1 MNGAIYGRTVSSVPK
16 QRRRRLVMSFEM
28 VRLDR
33 ASPEPLHQQ
42 LYRQIREELEN
53 GSFCASRLPSS
64 RVLATTLGISRP
76 TVKQAFSKLLA
87 EGYLQARKRSG
98 IFVADHLP
106 ATFLKAA
113 RPATTAR
120 AEHSP
125 RVARRVTRMT
135 DCRRGR
141 QLDVGM
147 AGPPSVIFVAGLPA
161 VDEFPIAVWERLRE
175 QVLAKKGAHLL
186 RYASSRGEIELRKA
200 IAAYLCD
207 FRGANCQPEQIVV
220 VGGMQQA
227 MLVCALALINEGEVA
242 WIEDPGF
249 HQARNVLAFVGARI
263 VPRLIDREGLVIGKC
278 SRQNSP
284 RLILVTPSHQFPLG
298 VTMSLKRRKAL
309 IEFADSRDSY
319 ILEDDYNSEFRFDG
333 PPLPCLQGLDNAGR
347 VIYAGTMSKI
357 LYPSLRLGFL
367 VAPPQLVDTLV
378 KVRAV
383 MDQHSPAIDQAT
395 LARFI
400 TEGFFLSHV
409 KRIRELYA
417 QRRVFFIEQFQ
428 KWLGDYFDL
437 EITPAG
443 LHFIAWLR
451 RREDLPLFMRAREKT
466 GVWPRPLSFFCIN
479 AQLDPAFVFGFAAW
493 SQAQIE
499 QGLAKLASAVKQLK
513 QRGAGNGSPSQTHP
527 SSPATSSYW
536 PSADV
541 PIKLTG

>member
-1 MNGAIYGRTVSSVPK
+1 MKTNGAIYCRTVSSVPRH
-16 QRRRRLVMSFEM
+16 RRRRLIMSFEM

-33 ASPEPLHQQ
+33 ASPEPLYQQ
-42 LYRQIREELEN
+42 LYRQIREELES
-53 GSFCASRLPSS
+53 GSFDSSASRVPSS
-64 RVLATTLGISRP
+64 RALAATLGISRP
-76 TVKQAFSKLLA
+76 TVNQAFSQLLA
-87 EGYLQARKRSG
+87 EGYLQTRKRSG

-113 RPATTAR
+113 TLATTAR
-120 AEHSP
+120 TQHSP
-125 RVARRVTRMT
+125 RIARRVNRMI
-135 DCRRGR
+135 DFRSGP
-141 QLDVGM
+141 QLDVGIG
-147 AGPPSVIFVAGLPA
+147 GPPSLTFVAGLPA
-161 VDEFPIAVWERLRE
+161 VDEFPIAVWERLRA
-175 QVLAKKGAHLL
+175 QILAKKGAHLL

-207 FRGANCQPEQIVV
+207 FRGANCRPDQIVV

-227 MLVCALALINEGEVA
+227 MLACALALINEGEVA

-249 HQARNVLAFVGARI
+249 YQARNVFTFVGAKL
-263 VPRLIDREGLVIGKC
+263 VPCPIDREGLVIGKS

-284 RLILVTPSHQFPLG
+284 RLIFVTPSHQFPLG

-309 IEFADSRDSY
+309 IEFAEAHNAY

-333 PPLPCLQGLDNAGR
+333 PPLPCLQGLDHAGR

-367 VAPPQLVDTLV
+367 VAPPELVDTLV

-395 LARFI
+395 LARFV

-417 QRRVFFIEQFQ
+417 RRRIFFVEQFQ

-451 RREDLPLFMRAREKT
+451 HGEDFPLLMRAREQI
-466 GVWPRPLSFFCIN
+466 GGWPRPLSFFCIE
-479 AQLDPAFVFGFAAW
+479 AKLDPAFVFGFAAW
-493 SQAQIE
+493 SHAQIE
-499 QGLAKLASAVKQLK
+499 QGLAKLASALKQLK
-513 QRGAGNGSPSQTHP
+513 QRGTGNGSPFQIHP
-527 SSPATSSYW
+527 FSPKG
-536 PSADV
+536 PSRRSTTARSN
-541 PIKLTG
+541 

>member
-1 MNGAIYGRTVSSVPK
+1 MNGAIYSRAVSSAPK

-28 VRLDR
+28 VRLDP
-33 ASPEPLHQQ
+33 ASSEPLYEQ
-42 LYRQIREELEN
+42 LYRQIREELES
-53 GSFCASRLPSS
+53 GSFDSSASRVPSS
-64 RVLATTLGISRP
+64 RALAATLGISRP
-76 TVKQAFSKLLA
+76 TVNQAFSKLLA
-87 EGYLQARKRSG
+87 EGYLQTRKRSG

-113 RPATTAR
+113 RLATTAR
-120 AEHSP
+120 TEHSP
-125 RVARRVTRMT
+125 RVARRVTRMA
-135 DCRRGR
+135 DSRSGR
-141 QLDVGM
+141 QLDVGIG
-147 AGPPSVIFVAGLPA
+147 GPPSVTFVAGLPA
-161 VDEFPIAVWERLRE
+161 VDEFPIAVWERLRA

-207 FRGANCQPEQIVV
+207 FRGANCHPDQIVV
-220 VGGMQQA
+220 VSGMQQA
-227 MLVCALALINEGEVA
+227 MLACALALINEGKAA
-242 WIEDPGF
+242 WIEDPCF
-249 HQARNVLAFVGARI
+249 YQARNVFAFVGAKL
-263 VPRLIDREGLVIGKC
+263 VPRPIDREGLVIGQC

-284 RLILVTPSHQFPLG
+284 RLIFVTPSHQFPLG
-298 VTMSLKRRKAL
+298 VTMSLKRRKTL
-309 IEFADSRDSY
+309 IEFAESSDAY

-333 PPLPCLQGLDNAGR
+333 PPLPCLQGLDHAGR

-367 VAPPQLVDTLV
+367 VAPSELVDTLV
-378 KVRAV
+378 RVRAV

-451 RREDLPLFMRAREKT
+451 RSEDFPLLMRAREQI
-466 GVWPRPLSFFCIN
+466 GGWPRPLSFFCIE

-493 SQAQIE
+493 SHAQIE

-513 QRGAGNGSPSQTHP
+513 RRGAGNGSPFQVHRFSPTSPYRP
-527 SSPATSSYW
+527 ST
-536 PSADV
+536 
-541 PIKLTG
+541 TGRSN